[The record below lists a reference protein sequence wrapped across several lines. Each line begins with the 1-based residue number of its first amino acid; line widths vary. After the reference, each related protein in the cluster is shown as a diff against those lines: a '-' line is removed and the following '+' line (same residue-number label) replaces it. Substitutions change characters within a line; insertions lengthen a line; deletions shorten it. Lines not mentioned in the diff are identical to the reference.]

1 MTCMSH
7 MAGVP
12 ISLVHT
18 LLQDSQDDDDDGDDD
33 WVVASSCARNL
44 PSPLDPI
51 SGGRRPFP
59 PLTSPAPALL
69 VTAHSNG
76 EVHVWDVRTE
86 SLLQLS
92 GARVQRP
99 LELWHRGI
107 GVFRASAAAEDSS
120 AAASASPKETAGEMG
135 GAIGANIRS
144 SRQFKARGMCMHA
157 CMHACMQACMHA
169 RRHIPMGR
177 RARCS
182 FRCRSQATSVTRKKC
197 VAAGV

>member
-1 MTCMSH
+1 VTCMSH

-18 LLQDSQDDDDDGDDD
+18 LLQDSQDEGGDDD
-33 WVVASSCARNL
+33 WVVASACARDL
-44 PSPLDPI
+44 PSPLDPN

-86 SLLQLS
+86 ALLPLS
-92 GARVQRP
+92 GALVQRP

-107 GVFRASAAAEDSS
+107 GVFHASAAAEVSS
-120 AAASASPKETAGEMG
+120 AAARASPQETAGETG
-135 GAIGANIRS
+135 GAIGANIRP
-144 SRQFKARGMCMHA
+144 SRQFKARGMCMRACVCA
-157 CMHACMQACMHA
+157 CMRACT
-169 RRHIPMGR
+169 PSYLDG
-177 RARCS
+177 
-182 FRCRSQATSVTRKKC
+182 
-197 VAAGV
+197 AAGSLQRPMPEPSD